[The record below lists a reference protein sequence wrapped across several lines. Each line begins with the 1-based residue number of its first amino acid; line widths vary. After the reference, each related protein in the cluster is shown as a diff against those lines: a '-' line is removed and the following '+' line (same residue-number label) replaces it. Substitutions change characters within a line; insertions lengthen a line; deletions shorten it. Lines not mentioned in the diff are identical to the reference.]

1 MRIKSIE
8 ILHFRGIPNKLFVDF
23 TDKKGKPVSTIITG
37 DNGVGKSSILDAI
50 EYNLQG
56 RLYREPLKVTSESRM
71 PLSLKFKPFNGC
83 NTIIELEDKGR
94 TERFERGIDVLWT
107 EGKTGFSTDN
117 KYIHKAFSMC
127 PVVLRRNDIFSF
139 GIIPKEKRQILFFS
153 FLYQNFLKIEDA
165 IEHWIHWEGDQ
176 HLTQLKD
183 EFIKL
188 KQERRE
194 LVEKLSIILN
204 VDLKEIPFGEELK
217 LRSFILQIKGK
228 DYFNNIP
235 KDKYKKGLP
244 INLRKRLK
252 VYRLFKEIANINTD
266 IIDTKKTLNE
276 ALNPDVYGLKISGRR
291 EKNAELIKST
301 EQMLTESFKK
311 VSNLDFINEI
321 HLELGEQTN
330 ASFEIS
336 IKLKNGR
343 WTTPQQVFSEA
354 NYDLMVLLLYLSII
368 RVSTENGQAKVLIL
382 DDVLQSVDS
391 VIRAKFIDYVL
402 TVCHEWQLI
411 VSCHDDL
418 WKQQLNF
425 LFHQHGVQV
434 KQLKLVNWNFEKGP
448 EVIDESKVNAVAT
461 LQQAILTNNKQI
473 IASQAGLTLELLCQ
487 KLSVSLSVSIHR
499 KANDKYTIGDLWP
512 GIKAKLKKVSVLQSL
527 LDDIDRELIA
537 RNMLGCH
544 ANEFALSM
552 SDSEIMSFAN
562 NILKFYQMVYC
573 QECQQWISLPAL
585 QCDIVAECACRK
597 IQYLNKK

>member
-1 MRIKSIE
+1 M
-8 ILHFRGIPNKLFVDF
+8 
-23 TDKKGKPVSTIITG
+23 
-37 DNGVGKSSILDAI
+37 
-50 EYNLQG
+50 
-56 RLYREPLKVTSESRM
+56 
-71 PLSLKFKPFNGC
+71 
-83 NTIIELEDKGR
+83 
-94 TERFERGIDVLWT
+94 
-107 EGKTGFSTDN
+107 
-117 KYIHKAFSMC
+117 
-127 PVVLRRNDIFSF
+127 
-139 GIIPKEKRQILFFS
+139 
-153 FLYQNFLKIEDA
+153 
-165 IEHWIHWEGDQ
+165 
-176 HLTQLKD
+176 
-183 EFIKL
+183 
-188 KQERRE
+188 
-194 LVEKLSIILN
+194 
-204 VDLKEIPFGEELK
+204 
-217 LRSFILQIKGK
+217 
-228 DYFNNIP
+228 
-235 KDKYKKGLP
+235 
-244 INLRKRLK
+244 
-252 VYRLFKEIANINTD
+252 
-266 IIDTKKTLNE
+266 
-276 ALNPDVYGLKISGRR
+276 
-291 EKNAELIKST
+291 
-301 EQMLTESFKK
+301 
-311 VSNLDFINEI
+311 
-321 HLELGEQTN
+321 
-330 ASFEIS
+330 
-336 IKLKNGR
+336 
-343 WTTPQQVFSEA
+343 
-354 NYDLMVLLLYLSII
+354 
-368 RVSTENGQAKVLIL
+368 
-382 DDVLQSVDS
+382 QSVDS